1 MIVYGHGNSC
11 FIVLFPFRFFQTV
24 IPLNETNGIIE
35 WLDNLQPLRGI
46 LVPGINAMILY
57 VFSQKNAKH
66 IDKDDFM

>member
-1 MIVYGHGNSC
+1 
-11 FIVLFPFRFFQTV
+11 V

-57 VFSQKNAKH
+57 VFFAKNVKH